1 MPLVTHEVVAGQ
13 GVPDQ
18 APSSLHQHVSS
29 FTPRVQPS
37 GDGEVPVKVIQISAD
52 AIQTIHITGN
62 LDDK

>member
-1 MPLVTHEVVAGQ
+1 
-13 GVPDQ
+13 
-18 APSSLHQHVSS
+18 
-29 FTPRVQPS
+29 VQPS